1 MTEGNKIGIVGTI
14 QETPRLILDA
24 PEFERKIYETK
35 IAAPRRSG
43 TEDILILRYSG
54 KAAGKKKDA
63 ERLKKGTRVIVA
75 GEIRTENEREIVPT
89 QPSVK
94 IFIFADGIAE
104 ATEHTE
110 SQNEVRLCGHI
121 CKDPRARAIR
131 NKKTRE
137 EDKEPL
143 HITDLMVAVEGSG
156 RNPNYIPC
164 ICWQNVA
171 DAAADLKK
179 GMYVEIEGRFQS
191 REYQKTIEEGGVP
204 FLMTAYEVSV
214 VQMGVDYGNEE
225 IPEGAEPVEE

>member
-24 PEFERKIYETK
+24 PEFDRKIYETK

-43 TEDILILRYSG
+43 TEDVLILRYSG
-54 KAAGKKKDA
+54 KVAGRKKEAD
-63 ERLKKGTRVIVA
+63 RLKKGTRVIVA

-104 ATEHTE
+104 APENTEN
-110 SQNEVRLCGHI
+110 QNEVRLCGHI
-121 CKDPRARAIR
+121 CKDPRARVIK

-143 HITDLMVAVEGSG
+143 HITDLMVAVEGG
-156 RNPNYIPC
+156 KNPNYIPC

-171 DAAADLKK
+171 DAAAGLKK

-191 REYQKTIEEGGVP
+191 REYRKKIEENDVP

-214 VQMGVDYGNEE
+214 SQLGVDYGDEE
-225 IPEGAEPVEE
+225 IPDGAQPVEE